1 MGRER
6 LSTMREPPSSSYRLI
21 ILKEKVHDC
30 TNCIYSQHSNR
41 KILERKVGIGRI
53 QILFVG
59 EAPGMTEYIQQKPFV
74 GESGNLLA
82 RLIEDAFPPGITYG
96 VVNAIACTP
105 FTNESRSK
113 LDTPPCKDSI
123 KACRKVW
130 LEQYIKCVRPERL
143 IALGNV
149 AAASLKAMKQQYT
162 HVLHPSAILRD
173 EKHQEYQEKR
183 FILALQSVIG
193 TLNA

>member
-1 MGRER
+1 
-6 LSTMREPPSSSYRLI
+6 MRVPPGTSYRLI
-21 ILKEKVHDC
+21 VLKEKVHSC
-30 TNCIYSQHSNR
+30 TSCIYSQHSNR
-41 KILERKVGIGRI
+41 KILERKIGSGRI

-59 EAPGMTEYIQQKPFV
+59 EAPGMTEYIQHKPFV
-74 GESGNLLA
+74 GESGNLLN
-82 RLIEDAFPPGITYG
+82 RLIGEAFPPGITYG

-105 FTNESRSK
+105 FSDESRSK

-149 AAASLKAMKQQYT
+149 AASILKTMKQQYT

-193 TLNA
+193 SLHA

>member
-1 MGRER
+1 
-6 LSTMREPPSSSYRLI
+6 MREPPSSSYRLI

-74 GESGNLLA
+74 GESGNLLN
-82 RLIEDAFPPGITYG
+82 RLIEEAFPPGIVYG

-105 FTNESRSK
+105 FTDETRSK
-113 LDTPPCKDSI
+113 IETPYKDSI
-123 KACRKVW
+123 KACRKAW

-183 FILALQSVIG
+183 FILALQSVVG